1 MTVDIR
7 VMDKNTWA
15 FMKEILSRGPDAIRA
30 CFHLSDDITYD
41 SIFKMPFEDVV
52 KDYEN
57 WCKEGRPTGKFRK
70 GDIVRCFGKYCVV
83 INYDENVKIWYMLT
97 SEGKLDSHDEC
108 GMAPEDMHLDLNVVT
123 INGTIEFLKK
133 LEESYERLHS
143 RV

>member
-15 FMKEILSRGPDAIRA
+15 FMKEILSMGPDAIRA

-52 KDYEN
+52 KDYED
-57 WCKEGRPTGKFRK
+57 WCKEGRPTGKFRR
-70 GDIVRCFGKYCVV
+70 GDIVSREGEYYVV
-83 INYDENVKIWYMLT
+83 MTYRNDFDMYDVLCTDGRTKGYRDDQIT
-97 SEGKLDSHDEC
+97 K
-108 GMAPEDMHLDLNVVT
+108 EDMHLDLNIVT
-123 INGTIEFLKK
+123 INGTLEFLKK